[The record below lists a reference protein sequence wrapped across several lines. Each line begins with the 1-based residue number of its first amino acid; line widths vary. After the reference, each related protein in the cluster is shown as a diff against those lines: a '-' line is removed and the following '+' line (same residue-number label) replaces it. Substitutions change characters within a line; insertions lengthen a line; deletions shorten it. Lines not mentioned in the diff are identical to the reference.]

1 MKRNK
6 KRVLIA
12 LLAICALAAGGAAY
26 TNSIDTSGVTNADVG
41 YGSIT
46 VNGANTLSAMSYGF
60 STDGSQVDSL
70 SLTFG
75 TALTGQDVQV
85 SFAAGGARQDC
96 GDLTGTTV
104 TCTLPTPEDTS
115 AITALNVLVQHG

>member
-6 KRVLIA
+6 KRIVAAIA
-12 LLAICALAAGGAAY
+12 VIGALAAGGAAY

-41 YGSIT
+41 YGSVT

-60 STDGSQVDSL
+60 STDGSQVDTV

-75 TALTGQDVQV
+75 TALTGQDVQL
-85 SFAAGGARQDC
+85 SFASGGARQDC
-96 GDLTGTTV
+96 GDLTGATV
-104 TCTLPTPEDTS
+104 TCTLPTAVDTS